1 MKTVRKLH
9 NVASAD
15 SERKGIGFISQD
27 EVSITTFGFVGFA
40 IIRPHLFG
48 INGKDRAK
56 REGILHMWAVINYM
70 LGVKDEFNIC
80 LLPLEAVE
88 IEFDII
94 MRNLLSPYMQ
104 VESPLFKQ
112 MLGALIDGMQSYLP
126 LSEYESQLFLTRRA
140 IGIPGYQY
148 DVDLKKERPHRN
160 IFTEQE
166 LRSMGVPLFRS
177 PDILLLKVRKRDDD
191 NNSVSYGD
199 ADGDQEYAERL
210 RTHFELPETASV
222 RIKQVPR
229 NETHFMAS
237 LNANKYKKLSRRA
250 KLYVN
255 LNLSFIST
263 LNNRVTKYMSEQFL
277 SFLLNS
283 MRSQQI
289 TRKSKN

>member
-1 MKTVRKLH
+1 MRKLH
-9 NVASAD
+9 NVASTN

-48 INGKDRAK
+48 IDSKDRAK
-56 REGILHMWAVINYM
+56 KEGILHVWAVINYM

-112 MLGALIDGMQSYLP
+112 MLSALIDGMQSYLP
-126 LSEYESQLFLTRRA
+126 LNEYESQLFLTRRA
-140 IGIPGYQY
+140 IGVPGYQY

-160 IFTEQE
+160 IFTDDE
-166 LRSMGVPLFRS
+166 LHAMGVPLFRS
-177 PDILLLKVRKRDDD
+177 PNILLLKVRERDD
-191 NNSVSYGD
+191 NNNVSSD
-199 ADGDQEYAERL
+199 SDDDQEYAELL
-210 RTHFELPETASV
+210 RAHFELPETASV
-222 RIKQVPR
+222 RIKEVSR
-229 NETHFMAS
+229 NETDFMAS
-237 LNANKYKKLSRRA
+237 LNANKYKKLSRTT

-277 SFLLNS
+277 NFLLNS
-283 MRSQQI
+283 MRSQQK
-289 TRKSKN
+289 TRKSKK